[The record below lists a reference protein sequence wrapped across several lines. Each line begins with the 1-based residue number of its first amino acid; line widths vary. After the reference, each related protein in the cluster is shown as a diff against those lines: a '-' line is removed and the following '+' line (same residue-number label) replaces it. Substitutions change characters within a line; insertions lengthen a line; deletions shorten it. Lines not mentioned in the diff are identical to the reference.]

1 MFVTAVLILIFDK
14 KIHDELAYVWLTS
27 FASAN
32 ANIGISSVIRVYGD
46 AISNP
51 LLLVLFIKI
60 IYNLAI
66 FCLRGVLNRIQIIDK
81 SAISPPLF
89 PSQLGEVMSFRLHAI
104 PTEYLTPCHKDLA
117 VSAVYLSANLDG
129 EFALT
134 LIFTLTLTLIR
145 DSGLLHEIHSR
156 LVAHR
161 GNITRSAAFMAKQY
175 FVMQQDLVA
184 GFLSAP
190 TIFIIVLV
198 EYVIPI
204 GTPKLT
210 AGLTQSKRKETLFVY
225 VFIFLSS
232 FPVAYLSWAIF
243 KRRLQVYIEH
253 VENVQRKLRSTRE
266 HRAKAHKKSDSPDDV
281 ALVAID
287 SERVETKVDAA
298 IQGAASFRWGNEE
311 LEEVF

>member
-1 MFVTAVLILIFDK
+1 MSLVVTMRHIDMYVIWFIFLRHLTVTPLLILWFCSGFWRHGSFVNIWIILGVVQSVFMFVTAVLILIFDK

-89 PSQLGEVMSFRLHAI
+89 PSQLGE
-104 PTEYLTPCHKDLA
+104 DLA

-190 TIFIIVLV
+190 TIFIIV
-198 EYVIPI
+198 
-204 GTPKLT
+204 
-210 AGLTQSKRKETLFVY
+210 R
-225 VFIFLSS
+225 
-232 FPVAYLSWAIF
+232 
-243 KRRLQVYIEH
+243 
-253 VENVQRKLRSTRE
+253 
-266 HRAKAHKKSDSPDDV
+266 
-281 ALVAID
+281 
-287 SERVETKVDAA
+287 
-298 IQGAASFRWGNEE
+298 
-311 LEEVF
+311 